1 MSRPDSTKATS
12 SASPAG
18 NRDAPRYHAQPIIK
32 RLERE
37 LEAAPACWR
46 AAVAHYIESWAMQP
60 RYKNDR

>member
-1 MSRPDSTKATS
+1 MSRSANR
-12 SASPAG
+12 SASPADK
-18 NRDAPRYHAQPIIK
+18 RDAPLYHAQPIIK

-46 AAVAHYIESWAMQP
+46 AAVAHYIESWAMQAQA